1 MARLIVE
8 AVSAEHK
15 SGDLASHVQLYVS
28 VSRPEDGSSVTG
40 LNKSNFRV
48 TAPGGLLLRLRVTLA
63 QEHKWETSDTQLSGC
78 YLISVDRYMESDLTQ
93 PLPII
98 LGEWYTFGVQVRIFD
113 ERNRSVVID
122 QGQTV
127 VHMQSLGE

>member
-15 SGDLASHVQLYVS
+15 SGDLLSHVQMYVS

-40 LNKSNFRV
+40 LEKGNFRV

-63 QEHKWETSDTQLSGC
+63 QEHKWETSDSEPSGC
-78 YLISVDRYMESDLTQ
+78 YLLSIDRYMENDLTQ

-98 LGEWYTFGVQVRIFD
+98 RGEWYTFGVQVRIFD
-113 ERNRSVVID
+113 ARNPRIVVD

-127 VHMQSLGE
+127 AHIQSLGE

>member
-15 SGDLASHVQLYVS
+15 SGDLGSHVQLYVS

-40 LNKSNFRV
+40 LDKSNFRV

-63 QEHKWETSDTQLSGC
+63 QEHKWETNDSQLSGC
-78 YLISVDRYMESDLTQ
+78 YLIAIDRYNESDLSQ

-98 LGEWYTFGVQVRIFD
+98 RGEWYTFGVQVRIFD
-113 ERNRSVVID
+113 PRDARVVVD

-127 VHMQSLGE
+127 VHIQSLGE